1 MPDSSKDT
9 VPLYTIK
16 VDDTELEPTE
26 ANFVHEIKVTNFLRL
41 PDVCTLAVG
50 YPAKKKDQGN
60 PFQPLDDSSFKIGA
74 KLEVKLGSTDET
86 TTQTLFKGEIV
97 TMEPDFQAGG
107 VAMIVRAYDKAHR
120 MLRSRKQRAF
130 TNQTVS
136 DIVTKICGEYSLS
149 ADTDASGDAL
159 DYVIQHNETD
169 WDFIQRHATRIGF
182 EFVVH
187 DGRVRFGKPG
197 EGAEELE
204 LRFPEELRSF
214 RPRMTAVQQVDTVNV
229 RGFDHKAKQQVV
241 SSQSSPNQVTEAGI
255 SRDEVKGKFPGATLE
270 IAGQSFRKSSE
281 ADDIAQAMLDR
292 LANAYLAAEGSCAGN
307 PKITAGVK
315 LKISGV
321 GQKYS
326 GTYRVAKAVHTLRT
340 SYTTHFS
347 NSAGENTLVGQA
359 SGNGAGHGIDSLI
372 VGLVTNNKDPD
383 QMGRVKVKLPALS
396 NEESFWVPVA
406 VPAAGNER
414 GLSMLPVQ
422 GEQVIIGFEN
432 GDPSHPYVLGS
443 VFNGSDK
450 PGSEMAV
457 DDGSFAL
464 KSDHKALV
472 AAKEDI
478 TIRTDAGKLIIQVK
492 GGDVKETANA
502 GQGGQGSYTGQF
514 DGQFSVKASQ
524 AVQIESQMQVQIKAP
539 QISIQ
544 AQGPLQ
550 LQGNPVQIDG
560 GSAVTISGGI
570 INLG

>member
-1 MPDSSKDT
+1 VVLQLD
-9 VPLYTIK
+9 
-16 VDDTELEPTE
+16 ERGE
-26 ANFVHEIKVTNFLRL
+26 ALR
-41 PDVCTLAVG
+41 
-50 YPAKKKDQGN
+50 
-60 PFQPLDDSSFKIGA
+60 
-74 KLEVKLGSTDET
+74 
-86 TTQTLFKGEIV
+86 
-97 TMEPDFQAGG
+97 G
-107 VAMIVRAYDKAHR
+107 VAGERRAH
-120 MLRSRKQRAF
+120 
-130 TNQTVS
+130 
-136 DIVTKICGEYSLS
+136 E
-149 ADTDASGDAL
+149 
-159 DYVIQHNETD
+159 
-169 WDFIQRHATRIGF
+169 HAR
-182 EFVVH
+182 
-187 DGRVRFGKPG
+187 
-197 EGAEELE
+197 
-204 LRFPEELRSF
+204 PEAR
-214 RPRMTAVQQVDTVNV
+214 
-229 RGFDHKAKQQVV
+229 
-241 SSQSSPNQVTEAGI
+241 
-255 SRDEVKGKFPGATLE
+255 LE
-270 IAGQSFRKSSE
+270 IAGQSVRTLHE
-281 ADDIAQAMLDR
+281 ADGIGQSQLDR
-292 LANAYLAAEGSCAGN
+292 IANLYLAAEGSCAGN
-307 PKITAGVK
+307 PQIRAGVK
-315 LKISGV
+315 LRISGV
-321 GQKYS
+321 GTNYS